1 MGKNV
6 ILVLLSIT
14 PLPKIN
20 PTSKI
25 SPWKNGLELLPYVI
39 IARKTCVF
47 HARLLNGHFVFFWLN
62 ISFFWCLCLF
72 SGHQKNPQTLQLV
85 RSPALSNVVRIS
97 QVGTRIKLEV
107 LIIIPVRLSNRCEFI
122 WFALY
127 LFYMIP
133 ESTQERRHS
142 TKNTRETRASA
153 KIAWGVKTWCARY
166 EHVHVWHVR
175 VFFLLD
181 YSWVKRDC
189 S

>member
-1 MGKNV
+1 MEKKKV

-14 PLPKIN
+14 PSPKNN

-25 SPWKNGLELLPYVI
+25 SPWKNGLELLPYFI
-39 IARKTCVF
+39 IARKACVF
-47 HARLLNGHFVFFWLN
+47 HDRLLNGHFVFFWLN

-72 SGHQKNPQTLQLV
+72 SVHQKNHQTLQLV
-85 RSPALSNVVRIS
+85 RSSALSNVVRIS

-122 WFALY
+122 LVRSVFILHDTGKY
-127 LFYMIP
+127 
-133 ESTQERRHS
+133 TRRHS
-142 TKNTRETRASA
+142 TKDTRETRASA

-166 EHVHVWHVR
+166 EHVHVRHVR
-175 VFFLLD
+175 VFFLPD